1 MRDISKIIVER
12 SASRGAIR
20 AECERSGERAARLR
34 YSDSAS
40 RGVRGA
46 GATLLH
52 GNARFQRTN
61 AAALKPLP
69 ALPAGW
75 FRGVVYLP
83 LPHRHATRAHHRLT
97 CQRHLLGK
105 HSASCEIIA
114 GMLQLAT
121 PVGFLPTTDLDR
133 ARTFYEHVLGLPV
146 INADSFAVVVQTGRI
161 TIRLTNVGDQ
171 LRPQVFTVFGWEVD
185 DLRAEMAEL
194 AGRGVDFLRVD
205 GLEQDD
211 FGVWTAPGGSL
222 IAWFK
227 DPDGNT
233 LSLATH
239 NE

>member
-1 MRDISKIIVER
+1 
-12 SASRGAIR
+12 
-20 AECERSGERAARLR
+20 
-34 YSDSAS
+34 
-40 RGVRGA
+40 
-46 GATLLH
+46 
-52 GNARFQRTN
+52 
-61 AAALKPLP
+61 
-69 ALPAGW
+69 
-75 FRGVVYLP
+75 
-83 LPHRHATRAHHRLT
+83 
-97 CQRHLLGK
+97 
-105 HSASCEIIA
+105 
-114 GMLQLAT
+114 MLQLAT

-146 INADSFAVVVQTGRI
+146 INADSFAVVVQAGRI

-233 LSLATH
+233 LSLCHSQRVRDIGQRGSWDGKARLIPV
-239 NE
+239 

>member
-1 MRDISKIIVER
+1 M
-12 SASRGAIR
+12 
-20 AECERSGERAARLR
+20 LR
-34 YSDSAS
+34 
-40 RGVRGA
+40 
-46 GATLLH
+46 
-52 GNARFQRTN
+52 F
-61 AAALKPLP
+61 
-69 ALPAGW
+69 
-75 FRGVVYLP
+75 
-83 LPHRHATRAHHRLT
+83 
-97 CQRHLLGK
+97 
-105 HSASCEIIA
+105 
-114 GMLQLAT
+114 AT

-171 LRPQVFTVFGWEVD
+171 LRPQAFTVFGWEVG

-194 AGRGVDFLRVD
+194 AKGGVDFLRVD

-211 FGVWTAPGGSL
+211 SGVWTAPGGSL

-233 LSLATH
+233 LSLASH